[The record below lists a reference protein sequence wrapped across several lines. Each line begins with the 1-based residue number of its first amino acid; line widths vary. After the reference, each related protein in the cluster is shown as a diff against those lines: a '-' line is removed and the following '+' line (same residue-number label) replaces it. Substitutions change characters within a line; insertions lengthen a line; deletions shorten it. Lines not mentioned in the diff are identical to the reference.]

1 MKVWMPRKYIKMT
14 TAVVVLAISIVIIT
28 VATKQF
34 PQKAISLI
42 PEDMSIISCSV
53 TGNTIDGAEVSLLTD
68 TQQKNLLSALEKNLV
83 VPRGFPNDMIGPYD
97 KYVYTVLL
105 EYMSA
110 ESTETLH
117 FECKIDDR
125 GKIYTQYRSYSII
138 GDFSDTLS
146 FLNSLF

>member
-1 MKVWMPRKYIKMT
+1 MKKWMPRKYAKMT
-14 TAVVVLAISIVIIT
+14 MAVVALAISLVIIT

-53 TGNTIDGAEVSLLTD
+53 TRNSINGAEVSLLTD
-68 TQQKNLLSALEKNLV
+68 TQQKDLLVALEKTLII
-83 VPRGFPNDMIGPYD
+83 PRGFPNDMIGPYD
-97 KYVYTVLL
+97 KYVYAVLV
-105 EYMSA
+105 EYMPT
-110 ESTETLH
+110 ESTETFR

-138 GDFSDTLS
+138 GNFSDTLS